1 MKMEIGDGH
10 GMGPRLLL
18 TEGGFRDGPI
28 VTPVENFTTWRF
40 VIFEI
45 TVVELYII
53 NCNISRVI
61 TPSDSTDDNS

>member
-1 MKMEIGDGH
+1 
-10 GMGPRLLL
+10 MGLRLLL
-18 TEGGFRDGPI
+18 TKGGSCDGLI
-28 VTPVENFTTWRF
+28 VTPVENSTAWRF

-61 TPSDSTDDNS
+61 PPSDSTDDNS